1 MKILCFD
8 TATPATAV
16 AACNAPDQV
25 LIRRHDPNAGE
36 RPAHATA
43 LLPLVDEALAAAGL
57 DLADVER
64 VGVGTGPGSFTG
76 LRIGLA
82 TARGL
87 AQGLGLP
94 LAPVATLEALA
105 AGASAEAGPD
115 RAVLAVIDAGRGEGF
130 ALAVRDERPVG
141 EPAALGPEALA
152 QAVAGLAADAG
163 KAVGAPLA
171 VGGGAVRF
179 QAQLRAAGA
188 AVPADESPLHRLD
201 GRQLCR
207 LAAAAE
213 TADRDAVLPH
223 YARAPDATP
232 HAQPNPS

>member
-1 MKILCFD
+1 M
-8 TATPATAV
+8 V
-16 AACNAPDQV
+16 AAAGDPDHV
-25 LIRRHDPNAGE
+25 VVRRHDPDAGA

-43 LLPLVDEALAAAGL
+43 LLALVDEALAAAGL
-57 DLADVER
+57 DLAQVR
-64 VGVGTGPGSFTG
+64 RLGVGIGPGSFTG

-94 LAPVATLEALA
+94 LAPVSSLEALA
-105 AGASAEAGPD
+105 AGARDEAGPD
-115 RAVLAVIDAGRGEGF
+115 GAVLAVIDAGRGEGF
-130 ALAVRDERPVG
+130 ALAVRGEHRLG
-141 EPAALGPEALA
+141 EPAALGPDALA
-152 QAVAGLAADAG
+152 ATVTELAAG
-163 KAVGAPLA
+163 PHTPLA

-223 YARAPDATP
+223 SARAPDATP
-232 HAQPNPS
+232 HPH

>member
-1 MKILCFD
+1 V
-8 TATPATAV
+8 V
-16 AACNAPDQV
+16 AAAREPDDV
-25 LIRRHDPNAGE
+25 VVRRHDPAPGA
-36 RPAHATA
+36 RPAHASA
-43 LLPLVDEALAAAGL
+43 LLTLVDEALTAVEL
-57 DLADVER
+57 ELADVGR
-64 VGVGTGPGSFTG
+64 LGVGTGPGSFTG

-87 AQGLGLP
+87 AQALGLP
-94 LAPVATLEALA
+94 LAPVSSLRALA

-115 RAVLAVIDAGRGEGF
+115 RPVLAVIDAGRGEGF
-130 ALAVRDERPVG
+130 ALAVRGDRPLG

-152 QAVAGLAADAG
+152 AAIATLAGGPGPAA
-163 KAVGAPLA
+163 GAPLA

-179 QAQLRAAGA
+179 QGQLRAAGA

-207 LAAAAE
+207 LAAAAA

-232 HAQPNPS
+232 HPR

>member
-1 MKILCFD
+1 MNLLAFD
-8 TATPATAV
+8 TATPATVAAV
-16 AACNAPDQV
+16 ARDPDHV
-25 LIRRHDPNAGE
+25 VTRRHDPAPGE

-43 LLPLVDEALAAAGL
+43 LLSLVDEALAEAGL

-64 VGVGTGPGSFTG
+64 LGVGTGPGSFTG

-87 AQGLGLP
+87 AQALDLP
-94 LAPVATLEALA
+94 LAPVSSLHALA
-105 AGASAEAGPD
+105 AGASAEVGAD
-115 RAVLAVIDAGRGEGF
+115 RTVLAVIDAGRGEGF
-130 ALAVRDERPVG
+130 ALAVRGDRRLG
-141 EPAALGPEALA
+141 EPAALGPEALS
-152 QAVAGLAADAG
+152 QAVVALVADSGQNAGT
-163 KAVGAPLA
+163 PLA
-171 VGGGAVRF
+171 VGAGAVRF

-188 AVPADESPLHRLD
+188 AVPPDESPLHRLD

-223 YARAPDATP
+223 YARPPDATP
-232 HAQPNPS
+232 HPR

>member
-1 MKILCFD
+1 
-8 TATPATAV
+8 
-16 AACNAPDQV
+16 
-25 LIRRHDPNAGE
+25 
-36 RPAHATA
+36 
-43 LLPLVDEALAAAGL
+43 VDEALAAVGL
-57 DLADVER
+57 ELGELDRLG
-64 VGVGTGPGSFTG
+64 VGVGPGSFTG
-76 LRIGLA
+76 LRIGIA
-82 TARGL
+82 TARAL
-87 AQGLGLP
+87 AQAADLP
-94 LAPVATLEALA
+94 LAGVSTLDALA
-105 AGASAEAGPD
+105 AAAADELGPG

-130 ALAVRDERPVG
+130 AAGFRDGRALAAA
-141 EPAALGPEALA
+141 AALAPD
-152 QAVAGLAADAG
+152 GLAALA
-163 KAVGAPLA
+163 ATLEAPVA

-207 LAAAAE
+207 LAAAAD

>member
-8 TATPATAV
+8 TATPATVV
-16 AACNAPDQV
+16 AAAHEPDHV
-25 LIRRHDPNAGE
+25 LVRRHDPAAGE

-43 LLPLVDEALAAAGL
+43 LLPLVDEALAAAEL
-57 DLADVER
+57 ELVDLER
-64 VGVGTGPGSFTG
+64 LGVGTGPGSFTG

-94 LAPVATLEALA
+94 LAPVSTLEALA
-105 AGASAEAGPD
+105 AGASAEAGPE
-115 RAVLAVIDAGRGEGF
+115 RPVLAVIDAGRGEGF
-130 ALAVRDERPVG
+130 ALAVRGERRLG
-141 EPAALGPEALA
+141 EPAALGPEALV
-152 QAVAGLAADAG
+152 QAVAGLAAEPA
-163 KAVGAPLA
+163 GAPLA

-179 QAQLRAAGA
+179 QSQLRAAGA

>member
-1 MKILCFD
+1 M
-8 TATPATAV
+8 
-16 AACNAPDQV
+16 AAAARDADHV
-25 LIRRHDPNAGE
+25 IVKRHDPAPGE

-43 LLPLVDEALAAAGL
+43 LLPLVHEALAEAGL
-57 DLADVER
+57 DLADVKR
-64 VGVGTGPGSFTG
+64 LGVGIGPGSFTG

-87 AQGLGLP
+87 AQALDLP
-94 LAPVATLEALA
+94 LAPVSSLDALA
-105 AGASAEAGPD
+105 AGASAEVGPD

-130 ALAVRDERPVG
+130 ALAVRGDRRLG
-141 EPAALGPEALA
+141 EPAALGPEALT
-152 QAVAGLAADAG
+152 QAVAALAADPGQNAG
-163 KAVGAPLA
+163 RPLA
-171 VGGGAVRF
+171 AGSGAIRF

-213 TADRDAVLPH
+213 PADRDAVLPH
-223 YARAPDATP
+223 YARPPDATP
-232 HAQPNPS
+232 HPR

>member
-1 MKILCFD
+1 V
-8 TATPATAV
+8 V
-16 AACNAPDQV
+16 AAARDPDHV
-25 LIRRHDPNAGE
+25 VVRRHDPVLEE

-43 LLPLVDEALAAAGL
+43 LLELVDEALAGAGL
-57 DLADVER
+57 ELAEVHR
-64 VGVGTGPGSFTG
+64 LGVGIGPGSFTG

-87 AQGLGLP
+87 AQALGRP
-94 LAPVATLEALA
+94 LAPVSSLHVLA
-105 AGASAEAGPD
+105 AGASAEAGPA

-130 ALAVRDERPVG
+130 ALAVAGDRRLG

-152 QAVAGLAADAG
+152 QAVARLAADPGQPAG
-163 KAVGAPLA
+163 TPLA

-207 LAAAAE
+207 LAAAAD

>member
-1 MKILCFD
+1 MNLLAFD
-8 TATPATAV
+8 TATPATVIAT
-16 AACNAPDQV
+16 ARDPDHV
-25 LIRRHDPNAGE
+25 VIKRHDPTPGA

-64 VGVGTGPGSFTG
+64 LGVGIGPGSFTG

-87 AQGLGLP
+87 AQALGLP
-94 LAPVATLEALA
+94 LAPVSSLQALA
-105 AGASAEAGPD
+105 AGASAEVGPD

-130 ALAVRDERPVG
+130 ALAVRGDRRLG

-152 QAVAGLAADAG
+152 QAVAALAADPGQPA
-163 KAVGAPLA
+163 ATPLA

-232 HAQPNPS
+232 HPQPNQS

>member
-1 MKILCFD
+1 LNLLAFD
-8 TATPATAV
+8 TATPATVV
-16 AACNAPDQV
+16 AAARDPDHV
-25 LIRRHDPNAGE
+25 VVRRHDPAAGA

-43 LLPLVDEALAAAGL
+43 LLPLVDEALAAAGF
-57 DLADVER
+57 DLADLER
-64 VGVGTGPGSFTG
+64 LGVGTGPGSFTG

-87 AQGLGLP
+87 AQALGLP
-94 LAPVATLEALA
+94 LAPVCSLDALA
-105 AGASAEAGPD
+105 AGASAEAGAD

-130 ALAVRDERPVG
+130 ALAVREDRRLG

-152 QAVAGLAADAG
+152 QTVAALAADPG
-163 KAVGAPLA
+163 QPGGPPLA

-223 YARAPDATP
+223 YARPPDATP
-232 HAQPNPS
+232 HPR